1 MKKTFLEYYK
11 MILSKVSFDL
21 NLLSKEYKKAV
32 EFLNTTELLD
42 LNNWLEGRGIQPAM
56 LLVKA

>member
-32 EFLNTTELLD
+32 EFLNTAELLD
-42 LNNWLEGRGIQPAM
+42 LNSWLEGRGIQPAM